1 MTTYLPRRLDSFVV
15 APCRLGSSKSG
26 AMSASSSTAA
36 ASVFWAFSAGAT
48 GFALLP
54 QAVNNVIASE
64 SKVRVKTDFLI
75 YEEKFKLLF
84 YLL

>member
-1 MTTYLPRRLDSFVV
+1 
-15 APCRLGSSKSG
+15 
-26 AMSASSSTAA
+26 MSASSSTAA